1 MPKIPTSVRIL
12 TILGLVF
19 QGIGVVLT
27 SALFLIVA
35 RLPRF
40 FMMVL
45 EEAFVTADELNAF
58 FEVLPIIRII
68 SVVVIVI
75 QLAFFIVN
83 MFLFIPVL
91 KEKKTVEQASTIFLY
106 QAIYGGITLFSNQL
120 VGVVHLISGIIGRN
134 KMEQASEP
142 IRDGI

>member
-27 SALFLIVA
+27 SALFLIIA
-35 RLPRF
+35 RLPGF

-58 FEVLPIIRII
+58 FAVLPIIRVIV
-68 SVVVIVI
+68 VVVIVI

-83 MFLFIPVL
+83 MILFIPVL
-91 KEKKTVEQASTIFLY
+91 QEKKTTEQASTIFLY

-120 VGVVHLISGIIGRN
+120 VGVIHLISGIIGRN
-134 KMEQASEP
+134 EMEQASEP

>member
-12 TILGLVF
+12 TILGLAF
-19 QGIGVVLT
+19 QGIGILLT
-27 SALFLIVA
+27 SALFLIIA
-35 RLPRF
+35 RLPGF
-40 FMMVL
+40 FMMIL

-58 FEVLPIIRII
+58 FTVLPFIR
-68 SVVVIVI
+68 VVSIVI
-75 QLAFFIVN
+75 IGIQLVFFIIN
-83 MFLFIPVL
+83 MVLFIPVL
-91 KEKKTVEQASTIFLY
+91 QEKKTTEQASTIFLY

-134 KMEQASEP
+134 KMEQDSEP